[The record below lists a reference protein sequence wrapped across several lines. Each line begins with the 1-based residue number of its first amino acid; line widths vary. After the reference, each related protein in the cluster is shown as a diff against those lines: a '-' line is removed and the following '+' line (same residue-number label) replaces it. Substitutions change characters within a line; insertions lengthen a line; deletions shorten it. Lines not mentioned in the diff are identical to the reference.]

1 MRTNGQITQGFEN
14 NKNLAANFLMLF
26 VLVCVV
32 ALTTACGA
40 AAQGISNPS
49 NPAPSQLA
57 GISNPPSQA
66 AVGVPY
72 NAVTSVSGGSAP
84 YIFRISDGSLPP
96 GLMLNPRTGSI
107 AGTPSVAGT
116 YNFLLSVASLM
127 GSEAG
132 SDRVRISGEPG
143 EYASTR
149 ARIVVAGGH
158 SGPSLTITPGSIT
171 VLSQGRQQF
180 AASIVGT
187 GNTAVVWSASAGS
200 ISSNGTF
207 TAPKVNS
214 NASVTVTA
222 TSAAGANYHANAA
235 VTVTPQTPLTIET
248 AALPRADAYVPYAAS
263 LTATGAVAPY
273 SWGVS
278 AGALPAGMRLDPSTG
293 LIEGTTSIAGTSS
306 FTAQVNDS
314 SGQSATQS
322 FSITVASSSANGFDG
337 PAELPRIYIQT
348 AVANTPAPGNTV
360 TVKAGGDFQAA
371 LNNANCGD
379 TIQLQAA
386 ATFNGFFRFPAK
398 SCDDNHWIIV
408 RTSADDSALPAEGTR
423 LTPCY
428 AGVASL
434 PARPVI
440 QCASTTNVLA
450 RLTAP
455 IGNGPIIFSS
465 GANHYRLIGLE
476 VTRPAGSGI
485 IYSLAS
491 VAHGGTASNIIFD
504 RVWLHGTAQDE
515 TGKGID
521 LGGTGYVSVVDSF
534 LTDFHCISVTGA
546 CTDAHAIGAGG
557 GNPVGP
563 YKIVDNFLEA
573 AGENVMFGGAQS
585 ATTPAD
591 IEISHNH
598 FFKPLIWMPGQPG
611 FVGGANGRAFIVK
624 NLFEVKN
631 AQRILLEA
639 NIMEYS
645 WGGFSQKG
653 YAILLTPKNQAGP
666 NGTNLC
672 PICQVTDVTIRYN
685 MLSHLGAGLQIA
697 NALSDNGAPAL
708 DGQRYSIHDIT
719 IDDIDSVKY
728 NGSGRVAEVMMG
740 PAPLLQNVSIDHITA
755 FAPSGL
761 VAVGGPLG
769 ARMKNVTFTNS
780 IVTAGAYPVW
790 TTGGGANNC
799 AYSDKPVTTFNAC
812 FGPSSFLRNAVIG
825 VPSAYAPS
833 VWPTGNF
840 FVSHPVLTQFVNF
853 TEGNYQLLSTSPY
866 HNAGTDGKD
875 LGADVSTIASET
887 SGVY

>member
-1 MRTNGQITQGFEN
+1 MRTNGQAAQGFES
-14 NKNLAANFLMLF
+14 KKDLASNFLIIFFLAG
-26 VLVCVV
+26 LA

-40 AAQGISNPS
+40 AAQGISNTS
-49 NPAPSQLA
+49 NPASSQSV
-57 GISNPPSQA
+57 GISTPPSQA
-66 AVGVPY
+66 TVGVSY
-72 NAVTSVSGGSAP
+72 NAVTTVSGGRAP
-84 YIFRISDGSLPP
+84 YVFRISDGSLPP

-107 AGTPSVAGT
+107 TGTPSVAGT
-116 YNFLLSVASLM
+116 YNFLLSVSSLM
-127 GSEAG
+127 GSAAG
-132 SDRVRISGEPG
+132 SDRVRIPGEPG
-143 EYASTR
+143 DYAWTR

-158 SGPSLTITPGSIT
+158 SGPSLTISPGSIT
-171 VLSQGRQQF
+171 VLSEGRQQF

-187 GNTAVVWSASAGS
+187 ENTAVIWSASAGS

-207 TAPKVNS
+207 SAPKVTS
-214 NASVTVTA
+214 NTSVTVRA
-222 TSAAGANYHANAA
+222 TSAADAIYHADAS
-235 VTVTPQTPLTIET
+235 VTVTPQTPLMITT

-263 LTATGAVAPY
+263 LIATGAVAPY
-273 SWGVS
+273 TWSVR
-278 AGALPAGMRLDPSTG
+278 AGALPTGMRLDPSSG
-293 LIEGTTSIAGTSS
+293 VIEGTTSLTGTNS

-322 FSITVASSSANGFDG
+322 FTLIVASSSASGFDG

-348 AVANTPAPGNTV
+348 AVANTPAPGSTI

-371 LNNANCGD
+371 LNSANCGD
-379 TIQLQAA
+379 TIQLQAG
-386 ATFNGFFRFPAK
+386 ATFSGFFRFPAK

-428 AGVASL
+428 AGVTSL
-434 PARPVI
+434 PARPVL
-440 QCASTTNVLA
+440 QCASSANVLA

-455 IGNGPIIFSS
+455 VGNGPIIFSS
-465 GANHYRLIGLE
+465 GANHYRLTGLE
-476 VTRPAGSGI
+476 ITRPAGTGI

-491 VAHGGTASNIIFD
+491 VAHGGTANNLIFD

-534 LTDFHCISVTGA
+534 LTDFHCISGTGA
-546 CTDAHAIGAGG
+546 CTDAHAIGGGG

-573 AGENVMFGGAQS
+573 SGENVMFGGAQS

-591 IEISHNH
+591 IEISRNH

-611 FVGGANGRAFIVK
+611 FVGGANGRAFIAK

-631 AQRILLEA
+631 AQRVLLEA
-639 NIMEYS
+639 NIMENS
-645 WGGFSQKG
+645 WGGFSQNG

-672 PICQVTDVTIRYN
+672 PNCEVTDVTIRYN
-685 MLSHLGAGLQIA
+685 TLSHLGAGLQIA
-697 NALSDNGAPAL
+697 NALSDNGGAAL
-708 DGQRYSIHDIT
+708 DGQRYSIHDII

-728 NGSGRVAEVMMG
+728 NGSGRVAEMMMG
-740 PAPLLQNVSIDHITA
+740 PAPLLQNVSINHITA

-769 ARMKNVTFTNS
+769 ARMRNVTFTNS
-780 IVTAGAYPVW
+780 IVTAGTYPVW
-790 TTGGGANNC
+790 TTGGGPANC
-799 AYSDKPVTTFNAC
+799 AYTDKPVVTFTTC
-812 FGPSSFLRNAVIG
+812 FGPSSFMRNAVIG
-825 VPSAYAPS
+825 VPAAYAPS

-840 FVSHPVLTQFVNF
+840 FVSHPALTQFVNF
-853 TEGNYQLLSTSPY
+853 NEGNYQLLSTSPY